1 MSKAQSFKD
10 MSKEELEATC
20 LDKRKELFQLVN
32 ERKQAQQFEKP
43 HRIKQTKKEIARIL
57 TVLREKTKG

>member
-1 MSKAQSFKD
+1 MSKVQTFRD
-10 MSKEELEATC
+10 MSPEELQAAC

-43 HRIKQTKKEIARIL
+43 HRIKQTKKEIARVL
-57 TVLREKTKG
+57 TILREKTKG